1 MTGHPLL
8 PSKNGGSSGKYAHP
22 SRKQARQH
30 LRSLKR
36 RGIGVH
42 DVYRCPECGAWH
54 LTHYPKH
61 QSRAYSRFL
70 RRMADR

>member
-8 PSKNGGSSGKYAHP
+8 PSKNGCSSGKYAHP